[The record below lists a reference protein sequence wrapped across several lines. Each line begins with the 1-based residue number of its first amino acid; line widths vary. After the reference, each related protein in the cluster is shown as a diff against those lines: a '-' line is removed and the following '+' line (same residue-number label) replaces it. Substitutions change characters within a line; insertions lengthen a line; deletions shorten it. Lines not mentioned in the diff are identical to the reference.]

1 MVKRIIV
8 ISLLIIVI
16 LTVCYLVFVDPFVNG
31 GNYAEI
37 RFYARLFLLLVVIS
51 TFGILRSYNAT
62 VNNTRFLIK
71 LHKLLGGV
79 LIELPKT
86 NKAITDAKV
95 SSKALREGILK
106 NIESLRE
113 LAGENEQLRK
123 SLDSFKNK
131 LDA

>member
-8 ISLLIIVI
+8 ISLLVIVI
-16 LTVCYLVFVDPFVNG
+16 LTICYFVFVDPFVNS

-37 RFYARLFLLLVVIS
+37 RFYARLFLLLVVVS

-86 NKAITDAKV
+86 NKAITDTKV

-113 LAGENEQLRK
+113 LAERTNNLESRLTLLK
-123 SLDSFKNK
+123 IS
-131 LDA
+131 

>member
-1 MVKRIIV
+1 M
-8 ISLLIIVI
+8 
-16 LTVCYLVFVDPFVNG
+16 
-31 GNYAEI
+31 
-37 RFYARLFLLLVVIS
+37 
-51 TFGILRSYNAT
+51 
-62 VNNTRFLIK
+62 
-71 LHKLLGGV
+71 GGV

-86 NKAITDAKV
+86 NKAITDTKV